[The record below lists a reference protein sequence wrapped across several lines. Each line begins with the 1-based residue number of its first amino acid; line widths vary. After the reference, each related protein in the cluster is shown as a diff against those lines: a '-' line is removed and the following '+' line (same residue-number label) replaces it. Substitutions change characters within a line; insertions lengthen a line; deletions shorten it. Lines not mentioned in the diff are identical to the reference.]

1 MKKSIAKA
9 IGTSFGFGFIPFAP
23 GTWGAAFGVAVYY
36 FIYQYAPAQINFWM
50 IGLAI
55 IFTAI
60 GTWCCEVLKEEWGDD
75 PSKIVMDESVGIW
88 VTFICMPFGWFNMLL
103 GFGLFRFFDILKPL
117 GVGTLDRKI
126 KNGFGVMADDLLAGV
141 YALIVL
147 QAINYYGL
155 VEKVVDFAG

>member
-36 FIYQYAPAQINFWM
+36 VLYQYAPEQINYWM
-50 IGLAI
+50 IGLAVF
-55 IFTAI
+55 FTAI
-60 GTWCCEVLKEEWGDD
+60 GTWCCEVLKDEWGDD

-126 KNGFGVMADDLLAGV
+126 KNGFGVMADDLLAGI

-147 QAINYYGL
+147 QLVNYFGIP
-155 VEKVVDFAG
+155 EMIG

>member
-9 IGTSFGFGFIPFAP
+9 IGTSFGFGFIPIAP

-36 FIYQYAPAQINFWM
+36 FLYQYAPEQINFWM
-50 IGLAI
+50 VGLAVL
-55 IFTAI
+55 FTAI

-126 KNGFGVMADDLLAGV
+126 KNGFGVMADDLLAGL

-147 QAINYYGL
+147 QAVNYFGL
-155 VEKVVDFAG
+155 IEKIGW